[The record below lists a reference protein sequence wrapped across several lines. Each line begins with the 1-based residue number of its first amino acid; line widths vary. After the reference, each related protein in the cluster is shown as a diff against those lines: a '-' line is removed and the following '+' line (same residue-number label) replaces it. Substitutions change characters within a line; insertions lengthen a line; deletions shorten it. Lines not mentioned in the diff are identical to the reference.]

1 MENRKVL
8 LETKDLTKEFKTK
21 SGAWGKNKATVHA
34 VTDVNLHVYEG
45 ETLGVVGE
53 SGCGKSTLGRLM
65 LRLLDATRGEVFF
78 DGTELNTLKEEE
90 LRHMRKQMQM
100 VFQDPFASLNPRLK
114 IKEIIAEPMVTHNM
128 YTGKGEME
136 DRIADLLKKTGIRP
150 EFMNRYPHQFSG
162 GQRQRVSIARALAL
176 NPRLVICD
184 EPVSAL
190 DVSIQSQI
198 LNLLGDLQAEMN
210 LTYVFISHDLSV
222 VRYLSDRVCVMF
234 LGKVCELGIT
244 RDIYARPLHPYT
256 QFLLEAVPIPD
267 PEKKKEAKNM
277 LSGEI
282 PSPVNPPSGCYFRTR
297 CPYATERCAQE
308 TPVLREVEPDRF
320 VACHLMD
327 K

>member
-114 IKEIIAEPMVTHNM
+114 IKEIIAEPMITHNM

>member
-34 VTDVNLHVYEG
+34 VTDVNLNVYEG

-65 LRLLDATRGEVFF
+65 LRLLDATKGEVFF

-114 IKEIIAEPMVTHNM
+114 IKEIIAEPMITHNM

>member
-34 VTDVNLHVYEG
+34 VTDVNLNVYEG

-65 LRLLDATRGEVFF
+65 LRLLDATKGEVFF

-114 IKEIIAEPMVTHNM
+114 IKEIIAEPMITHNM

-267 PEKKKEAKNM
+267 PERKKEAKNM